1 MSGWRIDAP
10 ASDVSMVSVRRVQ
23 STRRVSAFSTE
34 KGFTFMRSFSL
45 RGPSKAARKGFTL
58 IELLVVIAIIAIL
71 IALLLPAIQAARE
84 AARNTQCKSNL
95 RQIGLSMHVFAD
107 SNPLGRL
114 TSGAVDNTRDGC
126 MDSYGWAAD
135 MVLMKAG
142 RPHDL
147 RCPTNPMRGL
157 EKLNDF
163 IGSSSAEGD
172 EAPADRRNKG
182 ACNGIDT
189 LPTATRVRLLGEM
202 IKNKGINTNYSTSW
216 FASRGQPILTR
227 VGNVLYVDTDPFR
240 DATGA
245 DVQGDDMKDLKNVT
259 GPLTRRD
266 LDNSDV
272 PSSNIPMLGD
282 AAPGDSDEAL
292 LVETIV
298 DNTGNIVDPGL
309 IRGARLTET
318 MNDGPARWL
327 TDRIELIE
335 EDNTGGDSKLPA
347 KAFIPDNYPNV
358 GEVIVPGG
366 DDTTVGTEY
375 FYASNN
381 TLGLI
386 LQDTRDWYAWHRG
399 QCNVL
404 MADGSVKTL
413 IDRNGD
419 GFLNPGFP
427 AGAGA
432 ISNDGYASGEC
443 EINNF
448 EVFCG
453 TFLSRDL
460 ILKEKFEN

>member
-1 MSGWRIDAP
+1 
-10 ASDVSMVSVRRVQ
+10 
-23 STRRVSAFSTE
+23 
-34 KGFTFMRSFSL
+34 MRSLSQ
-45 RGPSKAARKGFTL
+45 RTATRAGRRGFTL

-107 SNPLGRL
+107 SNPLGRF

-126 MDSYGWAAD
+126 MDTYGWAAD

-172 EAPADRRNKG
+172 EAPVERRNKG
-182 ACNGIDT
+182 VCNGIESLT
-189 LPTATRVRLLGEM
+189 TAQRATLLGEM

-216 FASRGQPILTR
+216 FASRGQPVLTR
-227 VGNVLYVDTDPFR
+227 IGNVLYVDTDPFR
-240 DATGA
+240 DPAGV

-292 LVETIV
+292 LVATIV
-298 DNTGNIVDPGL
+298 DNTGVVVDPAL
-309 IRGARLTET
+309 VQGARLTET

-335 EDNTGGDSKLPA
+335 EDNMPGNDARVPA
-347 KAFIPDNYPNV
+347 AAFIPANYPNV
-358 GEVIVPGG
+358 GQTIAPGG
-366 DDTTVGTEY
+366 TDTDPTTEY

-381 TLGLI
+381 TFGLI

-399 QCNVL
+399 QCNIL
-404 MADGSVKTL
+404 MADGSVKTVTDL
-413 IDRNGD
+413 NGD

-427 AGAGA
+427 AGAGQ
-432 ISNDGYASGEC
+432 IKNDGYSSGEC
-443 EINNF
+443 EVNSF